1 MLIVAV
7 AWQLYGLTGNPF
19 DLGLIGLI
27 QFIPAMLLFLVVGQ
41 VTDRYDRRLVLL
53 ACQIIEAIAAATLL
67 VGVLSGVASRDL
79 ILAVAFILGI
89 ARAFEVT
96 AMQIMVPGLVP
107 VPLMPRAVAASAT
120 ANQAATITGP
130 ALGGFLYA
138 AGPMVVYGVCL
149 ALFAAAASLTLLI
162 RMERSPPKREPMS
175 LAVLFAGF
183 AFIRRNPIVFG
194 VISLDLFVV
203 LLGGVTALLPVF
215 ARDVFAAG
223 PWAFGFLRV
232 APGCGA

>member
-1 MLIVAV
+1 
-7 AWQLYGLTGNPF
+7 
-19 DLGLIGLI
+19 
-27 QFIPAMLLFLVVGQ
+27 
-41 VTDRYDRRLVLL
+41 
-53 ACQIIEAIAAATLL
+53 
-67 VGVLSGVASRDL
+67 
-79 ILAVAFILGI
+79 
-89 ARAFEVT
+89 
-96 AMQIMVPGLVP
+96 MQIMVPGLVP

-120 ANQAATITGP
+120 ANQAATIAGP

-149 ALFAAAASLTLLI
+149 ALFAAAVTLTLLI
-162 RMERSPPKREPMS
+162 RMERSAPRREPMS

-183 AFIRRNPIVFG
+183 SFIRRNPIVFG

-223 PWAFGFLRV
+223 PWALGLLRA
-232 APGCGA
+232 APRHRDSRRSPARRPRRPARRSSSSRSRGAGSRAAPDWATRPARPAWRRRARLRAERRR